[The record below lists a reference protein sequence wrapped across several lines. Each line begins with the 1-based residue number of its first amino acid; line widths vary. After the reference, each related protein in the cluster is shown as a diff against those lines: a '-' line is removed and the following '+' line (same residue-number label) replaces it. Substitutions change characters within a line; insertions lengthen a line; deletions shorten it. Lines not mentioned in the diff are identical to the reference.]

1 MDLYKI
7 LKVSAIG
14 LSLLGIVFVLLILS
28 DVLSG
33 IDMIL
38 YNAYVV
44 LFIIIS
50 SVLYFGL
57 KNMFSDKS
65 NLMTTLKMIGSFLGL
80 FALCF
85 ILASG
90 EETLMREGKILSATS
105 SKFIGAALFMF
116 YSLIIIASGTM
127 LFFGFIKTENNLTWQ
142 EDHHQKL
149 MQDQWLTLLSYY

>member
-85 ILASG
+85 IIASG

-127 LFFGFIKTENNLTWQ
+127 LFFGYKNR
-142 EDHHQKL
+142 K
-149 MQDQWLTLLSYY
+149 

>member
-65 NLMTTLKMIGSFLGL
+65 NLMNTLKMIGSFLGL

-116 YSLIIIASGTM
+116 YSLIVIASGTM
-127 LFFGFIKTENNLTWQ
+127 LFFGFKNR
-142 EDHHQKL
+142 K
-149 MQDQWLTLLSYY
+149 

>member
-1 MDLYKI
+1 MNYNI
-7 LKVSAIG
+7 LKYTALG
-14 LSLLGIVFVLLILS
+14 LSLLGILFVLLILA
-28 DVLSG
+28 DNLFG

-85 ILASG
+85 IIASG

-127 LFFGFIKTENNLTWQ
+127 LFFGFKNR
-142 EDHHQKL
+142 K
-149 MQDQWLTLLSYY
+149 

>member
-14 LSLLGIVFVLLILS
+14 LSVLGIVFVLLILS

-127 LFFGFIKTENNLTWQ
+127 LFFGYKNR
-142 EDHHQKL
+142 K
-149 MQDQWLTLLSYY
+149 

>member
-14 LSLLGIVFVLLILS
+14 LSVLGIVFVLLILS

-65 NLMTTLKMIGSFLGL
+65 NLMTTLKMIGSFLGV

-116 YSLIIIASGTM
+116 YSLIITASGTM
-127 LFFGFIKTENNLTWQ
+127 LFFGYKNR
-142 EDHHQKL
+142 K
-149 MQDQWLTLLSYY
+149 

>member
-14 LSLLGIVFVLLILS
+14 LSVLGIVFVLLILS

-44 LFIIIS
+44 LFIIVS

-85 ILASG
+85 IIASG

-127 LFFGFIKTENNLTWQ
+127 LFFGFKNR
-142 EDHHQKL
+142 K
-149 MQDQWLTLLSYY
+149 

>member
-14 LSLLGIVFVLLILS
+14 LSVLGIVFVLLILS

-116 YSLIIIASGTM
+116 YSLIVIASGTM
-127 LFFGFIKTENNLTWQ
+127 LFFGYKNR
-142 EDHHQKL
+142 K
-149 MQDQWLTLLSYY
+149 